1 MIARFSAARPSRTRV
16 SFTTVRRRLFRASSA
31 PRAERGRTVAARAL
45 AGSELAGLGD
55 GIGNWRTDPPARSEG
70 VRSEDEEGDIRLSCG
85 SCRDVLPGNAKWF
98 PERLQEGT
106 DRRGPERDA
115 GGFASGRVRRVR
127 LASGDVGA
135 GPGVC
140 LREDQPPSGWCDG
153 HPYSRCGPRI
163 IWQIQGSSRS
173 RP

>member
-16 SFTTVRRRLFRASSA
+16 SFTTMRRRHFRASSV

-55 GIGNWRTDPPARSEG
+55 GIGNWRTDPPPGPRACDLTMRK
-70 VRSEDEEGDIRLSCG
+70 VIYIYHATLAAI
-85 SCRDVLPGNAKWF
+85 VLPGHGQWL

-127 LASGDVGA
+127 LASGGVGA

-140 LREDQPPSGWCDG
+140 LREDQPPSGCCDG